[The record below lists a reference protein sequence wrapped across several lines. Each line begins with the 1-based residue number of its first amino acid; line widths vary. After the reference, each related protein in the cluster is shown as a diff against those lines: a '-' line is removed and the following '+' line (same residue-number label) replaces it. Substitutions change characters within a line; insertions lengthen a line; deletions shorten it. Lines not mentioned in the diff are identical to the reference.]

1 MSVEMTAFEWNNGS
15 QLVIHLVNFQVE
27 TGRNALLGNIKSRQ
41 QIQEIL
47 PVFDLELAAK
57 VQEQIQKVT
66 IQPEGIALPY
76 EQNGDYVK
84 ITIPRLDCHSMVVI
98 DL

>member
-47 PVFDLELAAK
+47 PVFDL
-57 VQEQIQKVT
+57 
-66 IQPEGIALPY
+66 
-76 EQNGDYVK
+76 
-84 ITIPRLDCHSMVVI
+84 
-98 DL
+98 